1 MVTSLLLIGGALIT
15 FLNFIRPVYAE
26 VQKLKGEVLVRER
39 FVANEQEA
47 VKKVQQL
54 ISAYNNKIEFRNLIS
69 LTLPLTVDVS
79 GALTQ
84 LAGLVQNDTL
94 GAQSFSMNEE
104 GGSSFGEGGGVEPQA
119 QGGALHLTRPLGK
132 LALQVSFTGSYD
144 NIKSLLEKIESNI
157 RVFDVASFSI
167 APTGK
172 PNQDLYKVDL
182 KVATYYQKE
191 K

>member
-15 FLNFIRPVYAE
+15 FLNFIRPAYAE
-26 VQKLKGEVLVRER
+26 VQKLKGEVFVRER

-69 LTLPLTVDVS
+69 LTLPLTIDVS
-79 GALTQ
+79 GALAQ
-84 LAGLVQNDTL
+84 LAGLVQSDTL
-94 GAQSFSMNEE
+94 GAQSFAMTEE
-104 GGSSFGEGGGVEPQA
+104 GNSGEERGGAPQA
-119 QGGALHLTRPLGK
+119 QGGALHLARPLGK

-144 NIKSLLEKIESNI
+144 NIKSFLEKIESNI
-157 RVFDVASFSI
+157 RVFDIAFLSI
-167 APTGK
+167 VPSGK
-172 PNQDLYKVDL
+172 PNQDLYRVEL

-191 K
+191 Q